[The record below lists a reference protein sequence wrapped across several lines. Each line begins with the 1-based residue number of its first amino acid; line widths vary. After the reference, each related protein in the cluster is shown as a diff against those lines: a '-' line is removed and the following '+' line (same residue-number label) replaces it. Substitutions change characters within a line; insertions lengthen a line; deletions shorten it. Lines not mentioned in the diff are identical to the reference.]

1 MASYSHSMAGQT
13 WRFDSLR
20 ELMAKATPARS
31 GDYLAGVA
39 AGSDAERAAAQMT
52 LANVPLKT
60 FLQEAL
66 IPYESDE
73 VTRLIIDTHDAQA
86 FAPVSHLTVGGF
98 RDWLLCDDADEASL
112 TALAPGLTPEM
123 VAAVSKIMR
132 IQDLVLVAQKTR
144 VVTRFRN
151 TQGLRGRMSTRLQPN
166 HPTDD
171 PAGIAASVV
180 DGLLYGNGD
189 AMIGINPAT
198 DSMSAVCTLLEML
211 DAVIQRYEIP
221 TQSCVLTHVTSSI
234 AAIERGAPLDLV
246 FQSIAGTEAANASFG
261 VSLKVLQEG
270 YEAGLSLKRGTLGN
284 NLMYFETGQG
294 SALSANANHGVD
306 QQTCET
312 RAYAVARHFNPFLVN
327 TVVGFIGPEYLSTGG
342 HVLFAHYQQG
352 MTDYLAIALLHH
364 SEGVA
369 VTDAL
374 DVTPAKHLDLGQLHL
389 AARINI
395 SEWQNNKQSKQYIS
409 FIKGKNGKKVSD
421 YFRDFIGCQE
431 GVDGPGE
438 TRTLLKAFSDFVESE
453 DLPEEQARE
462 KTKTLVGYASGQA
475 KLGEPITLEELSG
488 LIDEERP
495 KAFYEHIRNKDYG
508 MAPEFPADKR
518 TLSQFQRFTGRAEGL
533 SISFEAH
540 LLGSKIEYDEGRDML
555 IIRQLPTQLKDQLK
569 RRQD

>member
-1 MASYSHSMAGQT
+1 MPLRQRREHSLARQHNQLHREPAKDRSPMPIRHCIVHLIDKKPDGSPAALHA
-13 WRFDSLR
+13 RDS
-20 ELMAKATPARS
+20 EL
-31 GDYLAGVA
+31 
-39 AGSDAERAAAQMT
+39 
-52 LANVPLKT
+52 
-60 FLQEAL
+60 
-66 IPYESDE
+66 
-73 VTRLIIDTHDAQA
+73 
-86 FAPVSHLTVGGF
+86 
-98 RDWLLCDDADEASL
+98 
-112 TALAPGLTPEM
+112 
-123 VAAVSKIMR
+123 
-132 IQDLVLVAQKTR
+132 
-144 VVTRFRN
+144 
-151 TQGLRGRMSTRLQPN
+151 
-166 HPTDD
+166 
-171 PAGIAASVV
+171 AASAAMENLLADLNESYNAKQGKAWGLFHEESGAYPFSGWLKAYL
-180 DGLLYGNGD
+180 DGEQD
-189 AMIGINPAT
+189 FTAF
-198 DSMSAVCTLLEML
+198 SRQAVE
-211 DAVIQRYEIP
+211 
-221 TQSCVLTHVTSSI
+221 H
-234 AAIERGAPLDLV
+234 
-246 FQSIAGTEAANASFG
+246 
-261 VSLKVLQEG
+261 LQ
-270 YEAGLSLKRGTLGN
+270 K
-284 NLMYFETGQG
+284 LMEE
-294 SALSANANHGVD
+294 SN
-306 QQTCET
+306 
-312 RAYAVARHFNPFLVN
+312 
-327 TVVGFIGPEYLSTGG
+327 LSTGG
-342 HVLFAHYQQG
+342 HVLLAHYQQG

-374 DVTPAKHLDLGQLHL
+374 DVTPAKHLDLSQLHL

-540 LLGSKIEYDEGRDML
+540 LLGSKIEYDEGREML